1 MDEVKK
7 NKLGYKACN
16 IDNAYNN
23 IKKYERVKEK
33 SDLGNE
39 NSSFRMLCASETII

>member
-23 IKKYERVKEK
+23 NNNKYERVKEK

-39 NSSFRMLCASETII
+39 NSLCRMLCASEKK